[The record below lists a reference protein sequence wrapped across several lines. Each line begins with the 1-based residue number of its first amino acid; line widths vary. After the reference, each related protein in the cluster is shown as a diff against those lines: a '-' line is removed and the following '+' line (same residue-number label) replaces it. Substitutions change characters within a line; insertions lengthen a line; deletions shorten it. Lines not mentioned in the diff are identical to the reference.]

1 MSLAEISWRMGDVL
15 SVQIERLGFLTAKN
29 ILAVNLP

>member
-1 MSLAEISWRMGDVL
+1 MSLAEISWRKDDVL
-15 SVQIERLGFLTAKN
+15 LVQIERLGFLTAKN